1 MAFQPIFDIRSG
13 KPWAY
18 EALVRGAD
26 GTGASDILA
35 RVTEQNRYTFDQRCR
50 VTAIEQAV
58 VLGLMDGDARLSIN
72 FMPNAVYEPLAC
84 IRLTLKTAAAQG
96 LPLSR
101 LIFEFT
107 EQEDMDDCGH
117 IQNIVDS
124 YKKIGLGTALDDFG
138 AGYAGLNR
146 LACLQTD
153 VMKLD
158 MELVRDIDTSMPR
171 RMIVEAM
178 VGLCRNM
185 GMEVV
190 AEGDRDAGGMRR
202 AARHRHLSDAGLLSG
217 PARDQCVSR
226 HDRKR
231 VSASLWRAEPQTCL
245 NLADRTGLSWGS
257 HEKGS
262 GLRRSLFWPVTF
274 AFAVAAGYHRSS
286 RNG

>member
-1 MAFQPIFDIRSG
+1 MTQVGSPTQKCTGCRDGQALDFAITMAFQPIFDIRSG
-13 KPWAY
+13 QPWAY

-58 VLGLMDGDARLSIN
+58 TLGLMDGDARLSIN

-190 AEGDRDAGGMRR
+190 AEGIETQAECDALRDIGIYLMQGYYL
-202 AARHRHLSDAGLLSG
+202 ARPAINAFPAMTENAYRHLYGG
-217 PARDQCVSR
+217 QNRR
-226 HDRKR
+226 H
-231 VSASLWRAEPQTCL
+231 A
-245 NLADRTGLSWGS
+245 
-257 HEKGS
+257 
-262 GLRRSLFWPVTF
+262 
-274 AFAVAAGYHRSS
+274 
-286 RNG
+286 